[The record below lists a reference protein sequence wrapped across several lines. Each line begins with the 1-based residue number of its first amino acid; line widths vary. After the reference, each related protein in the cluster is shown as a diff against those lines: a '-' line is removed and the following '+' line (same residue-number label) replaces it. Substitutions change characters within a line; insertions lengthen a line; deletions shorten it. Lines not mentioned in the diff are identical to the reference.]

1 MLTENSQ
8 KSFYDSLA
16 SDRSIAY
23 FSILTDD
30 EILIGIGGI
39 VNIQHCNGI
48 GEIALILDP
57 NHRGK
62 GLGELSMNLI
72 LNYGFGTIGLRNI
85 FGESYKCSKSH
96 QFWEGIIEKNGLDNV
111 TLPEKKFYD
120 GEFHDSVY
128 FNFSSGIFDSKAIY

>member
-30 EILIGIGGI
+30 EILI
-39 VNIQHCNGI
+39 
-48 GEIALILDP
+48 
-57 NHRGK
+57 GK